1 MIKHLPNALTVA
13 RFILAPIVA
22 YALYIALSLPLD
34 AASEP
39 LTYPDR
45 LAEAEGWGGWWL
57 IQVSP
62 LEVLH
67 TSASHPPMCEGPR
80 HGRSLVCIPKR
91 RSTKICVPKRRST
104 KMAAGS
110 PETSPF
116 AESAA
121 HDRRR

>member
-45 LAEAEGWGGWWL
+45 LAEAEGWAL
-57 IQVSP
+57 
-62 LEVLH
+62 L
-67 TSASHPPMCEGPR
+67 
-80 HGRSLVCIPKR
+80 
-91 RSTKICVPKRRST
+91 
-104 KMAAGS
+104 AAGQGGSGQPGS
-110 PETSPF
+110 PP
-116 AESAA
+116 AEPALPA
-121 HDRRR
+121 CRCQ